1 MKEILA
7 PEIFQVKVGDYHK
20 TASNRKFFRSKS
32 ATLPYRDTT
41 LNMRGEL
48 ESLFF
53 TFFKNFWE
61 ARFCIVWQFCAVVL
75 VCDVLA
81 QYDS

>member
-53 TFFKNFWE
+53 TFF
-61 ARFCIVWQFCAVVL
+61 
-75 VCDVLA
+75 
-81 QYDS
+81 

>member
-48 ESLFF
+48 ESFFLLFSKIF
-53 TFFKNFWE
+53 EKLAF
-61 ARFCIVWQFCAVVL
+61 VL
-75 VCDVLA
+75 FGSFVL
-81 QYDS
+81 